1 MTINKRDII
10 NKLQADQKA
19 LELLLANSFASDFQI
34 KLQSK
39 LEYANT
45 LLEFITQEG
54 KV

>member
-1 MTINKRDII
+1 MNKRDII

-19 LELLLANSFASDFQI
+19 LEVLLASQFASDLQI

-45 LLEFITQEG
+45 LLEYITQEG